1 MSHRGFAARRF
12 LKVAAVAAFAGLSLT
27 AANAQESS
35 FMALFGLADGT
46 QQDSNAA
53 YYDGREQRAYYGRD
67 QQDYAAQDPRSYYA
81 TQEPQQA
88 YYGSEDQQAYYASQ
102 DPQAY
107 YGDQDEARL
116 AREYPTTTREIV
128 PDPTNERPGTI
139 TVDTKN
145 RYLYLSMANGEAV
158 RYGVGVGRQGFTWK
172 GRTHIGRKET
182 WPGWTPPSA
191 MLKRRPDLPRHMAG
205 GEDNPL
211 GARAMYLY
219 SGDRDTMFRIHGS
232 NEPWTIGQAVSS
244 GCIRMLNNDVT
255 DLFSRVKVGTTVV
268 VL

>member
-1 MSHRGFAARRF
+1 MSHREFAARSF
-12 LKVAAVAAFAGLSLT
+12 LKVAAVAALAGLATT
-27 AANAQESS
+27 AANAQERS
-35 FMALFGLADGT
+35 FMALFGQAE
-46 QQDSNAA
+46 SAPEAPAA
-53 YYDGREQRAYYGRD
+53 SYDAREQQAYYGGD
-67 QQDYAAQDPRSYYA
+67 QQDNSSAQDPRSYYA
-81 TQEPQQA
+81 SQDPQ
-88 YYGSEDQQAYYASQ
+88 GYYASQ

-128 PDPTNERPGTI
+128 QDPTNERPGTI

-145 RYLYLSMANGEAV
+145 RYLYLSLANGEAV

-172 GRTHIGRKET
+172 GRTHIGRKEA
-182 WPGWTPPSA
+182 WPGWTPPTA

-255 DLFSRVKVGTTVV
+255 DLFSRVKVGTAVV

>member
-1 MSHRGFAARRF
+1 MSRRQFNARRF
-12 LKVAAVAAFAGLSLT
+12 LKVAAVAAFAGLSSS
-27 AANAQESS
+27 AVNAQERS
-35 FMALFGLADGT
+35 FMALFDPSAGAQEMTASYD
-46 QQDSNAA
+46 DS
-53 YYDGREQRAYYGRD
+53 RE
-67 QQDYAAQDPRSYYA
+67 
-81 TQEPQQA
+81 QQA
-88 YYGSEDQQAYYASQ
+88 YYGGQDQQADYGYGAQ

-107 YGDQDEARL
+107 YGDQEDARL

-128 PDPTNERPGTI
+128 QDPTNERPGTI
-139 TVDTKN
+139 TVDTNN
-145 RYLYLSMANGEAV
+145 RYLYLSLPNGQAV

-172 GRTHIGRKET
+172 GRTHIGRKEA
-182 WPGWTPPSA
+182 WPDWTPPAA

-244 GCIRMLNNDVT
+244 GCIRMLNTDVT

>member
-1 MSHRGFAARRF
+1 MSHREFAARRF
-12 LKVAAVAAFAGLSLT
+12 LKVAAVAAVAGLSST
-27 AANAQESS
+27 AAHAQERS
-35 FMALFGLADGT
+35 FMALFGQADGA
-46 QQDSNAA
+46 QDATAA
-53 YYDGREQRAYYGRD
+53 YYDAREQQADYGRG
-67 QQDYAAQDPRSYYA
+67 QQNYDGGQDPRSYYA
-81 TQEPQQA
+81 SQDPQA
-88 YYGSEDQQAYYASQ
+88 YSGSQ

-107 YGDQDEARL
+107 YGDQEDARL

-145 RYLYLSMANGEAV
+145 RYLYLSLPNGQAV
-158 RYGVGVGRQGFTWK
+158 RYGVGVGREGFTWK
-172 GRTHIGRKET
+172 GRTHIGRKEA
-182 WPGWTPPSA
+182 WPGWTPPTA
-191 MLKRRPDLPRHMAG
+191 MLKRRPDLPRHMSG

-219 SGDRDTMFRIHGS
+219 SGGRDTMFRIHGS

-244 GCIRMLNNDVT
+244 GCIRMLNADVT
-255 DLFSRVKVGTTVV
+255 DLFSRVKVGASVV